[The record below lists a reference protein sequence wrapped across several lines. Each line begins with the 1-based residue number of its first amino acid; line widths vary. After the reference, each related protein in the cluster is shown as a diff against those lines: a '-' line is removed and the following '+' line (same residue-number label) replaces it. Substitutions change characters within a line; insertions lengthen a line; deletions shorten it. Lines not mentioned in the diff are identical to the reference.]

1 MAWNEPG
8 GGNKDPW
15 SGKGGGDQGPPDL
28 DEVVRKLQERLGGLF
43 GGGKPG
49 GPSGGGGFSLP
60 GGTLGKRAVLI
71 VVGLLILVWLAS
83 GIYIVDPAYRG
94 LVLRFGQYVETTDPG
109 PHWHIPFPVESV
121 VKVNVDEVA
130 TFSHQAAIL
139 TQEENIVDVELT
151 VQSRIQDAADY
162 QFQDQDPKRT
172 LKDATETVMRET
184 IGGSKLDYVLTEG
197 RGQIAAATQQGIQDL
212 MNKYQTGLL
221 VTSVNMRSAKA
232 PEPVKESFDDAIK
245 AREDKERLENQAEAY
260 SNQILPQARGE
271 AARILADAKAYRDKV
286 LAESEGESARFTA
299 VLTEYKKA
307 PDVTRERLYLDT
319 MEQVLGGTNKVV
331 LDVQEGGN
339 SLIYLPLDQ
348 MMPKRPGTA
357 ANVTGPAAAALP
369 MEPEPRPTAARPV
382 DRDRR
387 AR

>member
-1 MAWNEPG
+1 MAVNPVAHPAEAA
-8 GGNKDPW
+8 
-15 SGKGGGDQGPPDL
+15 
-28 DEVVRKLQERLGGLF
+28 F
-43 GGGKPG
+43 G
-49 GPSGGGGFSLP
+49 LP
-60 GGTLGKRAVLI
+60 GGSLGLRTVGII
-71 VVGLLILVWLAS
+71 VGILILVWLAS
-83 GIYIVDPAYRG
+83 GFYIVDPAYRG
-94 LVLRFGQYVETTDPG
+94 LVLRFGRYVDTTDPG

-121 VKVNVDEVA
+121 IKVNVDEVA
-130 TFSHQAAIL
+130 TFSHQAAML

-162 QFQDQDPKRT
+162 QFQNQDPASA

-197 RGQIAAATQQGIQDL
+197 RGQIAAAIEQRVQEL

-221 VTSVNMRSAKA
+221 VTSVNLRSAKA
-232 PEPVKESFDDAIK
+232 PEPVKEAFDDAIK

-260 SNQILPQARGE
+260 SNQVLPQARGE
-271 AARILADAKAYRDKV
+271 GARIVADAKAYRDKV
-286 LAESEGESARFTA
+286 LAESEGEAARFTA
-299 VLTEYKKA
+299 VLTQYRKA

-319 MEQVLGGTNKVV
+319 MEQVLSGTNKVV

-348 MMPKRPGTA
+348 LMQKRPGA
-357 ANVTGPAAAALP
+357 AASVPTPAAAAAP
-369 MEPEPRPTAARPV
+369 VDPGSRPTVARPV